1 MTKLLIRLFVGRE
14 ANTENICVRTRY
26 GNLAGMV
33 GIVCNVL
40 LFIGKFLVGTIFG
53 SMAIA
58 ADAFNNLS
66 DAGSSIVSLLGF
78 KLGAKEPDEKHPY
91 GHARYEY
98 LAGLAVCVMIL
109 AIGLNLLK
117 EGINKI
123 IHPQL
128 MEFSWLTIGVLTASI
143 VVKMWLLSFNLK
155 VAEIIKSDTLKA
167 TAADSRNDCIS
178 TGAVLLATIITAYTH
193 IAVLDGIMA
202 VVVALFV
209 MYSGYGL
216 LRDAIDPLL
225 GMCPDE
231 ELVRMIS
238 DKVMSYDEVLGF
250 HDLMVHDYGPGRQF
264 ASIHIELPAEMDTL
278 IAHDIIDNIERDFLM
293 VDNIQVVVHYDPIV
307 TSDERVGEL
316 KSYLSQKI
324 KEYDTRLSMHDL
336 RIVPGPTHTNVIFDL
351 VLPADYKEDKEKLIA
366 YVRDAVSMLNQEYM
380 CVIKLEQSYSVVM
393 K

>member
-1 MTKLLIRLFVGRE
+1 MTKLLIRLFVGKE
-14 ANTENICVRTRY
+14 VNTEDSGVRTRY

-40 LFIGKFLVGTIFG
+40 LFVGKFLTGTFFG

-123 IHPQL
+123 LHPQL
-128 MEFSWLTIGVLTASI
+128 MEFGWLSMGVLAASI
-143 VVKMWLLSFNLK
+143 LVKIWLGGFNLK
-155 VAEIIKSDTLKA
+155 IAEIIKSDTLKA
-167 TAADSRNDCIS
+167 AAADSINDCIS
-178 TGAVLLATIITAYTH
+178 TGSVMVATIITAYTD
-193 IAVLDGIMA
+193 IAVIDGIMA
-202 VVVALFV
+202 VVVAMFV

-216 LRDAIDPLL
+216 MRDAIDPLL
-225 GMCPDE
+225 GMCPDD
-231 ELVRMIS
+231 ELVQMIS

-264 ASIHIELPAEMDTL
+264 ASIHVELPAEMDSL
-278 IAHDIIDNIERDFLM
+278 IAHDIIDNIERDFLI

-316 KSYLSQKI
+316 KSYLSRKI
-324 KEYDTRLSMHDL
+324 KEYDGRLSMHDL
-336 RIVPGPTHTNVIFDL
+336 RIVPGPSHTNVIFDL
-351 VLPADYKEDKEKLIA
+351 VLPADYKGDKEKLIT
-366 YVRDAVSMLNQEYM
+366 YVRGAVSELNEDYM